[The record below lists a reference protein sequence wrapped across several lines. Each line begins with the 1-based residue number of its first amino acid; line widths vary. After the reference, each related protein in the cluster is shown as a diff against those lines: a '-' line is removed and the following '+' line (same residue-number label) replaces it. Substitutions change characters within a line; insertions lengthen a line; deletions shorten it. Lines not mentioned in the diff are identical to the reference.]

1 MFTPEH
7 WFFLYISKSERQ
19 WYYALGSKDPD
30 FYENEE
36 IIIMKKT
43 KIAAV
48 ALVAVMALSMT
59 ACSET
64 EETAAEASAE
74 ETVVETTVEE
84 TEAVETTAEET
95 EAAETTVEETE
106 ATETTEANIDED
118 LVGTWSGEIEG
129 ASVAYTFNDDAT
141 GSMLYNEEGQEMEV
155 PFTYNIPEEGTIV
168 LVVEMF
174 GETDSD
180 DASYEVNGDTLTIT
194 DGDES
199 LDFTRE

>member
-1 MFTPEH
+1 MFAPEH
-7 WFFLYISKSERQ
+7 WFFLYISKIGRQ

-30 FYENEE
+30 IYENKE

-48 ALVAVMALSMT
+48 ALVAAMALSMT

-64 EETAAEASAE
+64 EETAAETSAE

-84 TEAVETTAEET
+84 TEAVETTVEET

-106 ATETTEANIDED
+106 ATEATEANIDED

-129 ASVAYTFNDDAT
+129 AAVAYTFNDDAT
-141 GSMLYNEEGQEMEV
+141 GSMLYNEEGQEMEI

-199 LDFTRE
+199 IDFTRE

>member
-7 WFFLYISKSERQ
+7 WFFLYISKSGRQ

-30 FYENEE
+30 IYENKE

-48 ALVAVMALSMT
+48 ALVAAMALSMT

-64 EETAAEASAE
+64 EETAAETSAE

-84 TEAVETTAEET
+84 TEAVETTVEET
-95 EAAETTVEETE
+95 EAAETTAEETE
-106 ATETTEANIDED
+106 ATEATEANIDED

-129 ASVAYTFNDDAT
+129 VAVAYTFNDDAT
-141 GSMLYNEEGQEMEV
+141 GSMLYNEEGQEMEI

-199 LDFTRE
+199 VDFTRE

>member
-7 WFFLYISKSERQ
+7 WFFLHISKSERQ

-30 FYENEE
+30 IYENKE

-48 ALVAVMALSMT
+48 ALVAAMALSMT

-84 TEAVETTAEET
+84 TEST
-95 EAAETTVEETE
+95 EA
-106 ATETTEANIDED
+106 TEANIDED

-129 ASVAYTFNDDAT
+129 LAVAYTFNDDAT

-199 LDFTRE
+199 VDFTRE